1 MIKIVMDARR
11 IRDFGIG
18 TYIRNL
24 IHTLA
29 TVDQHNQYVLVTS
42 AADASLLGGLPSQF
56 ELATYNA
63 DDTGVIQ
70 QISFPYFLRRFS
82 ADVYHIPLNRVPLFM
97 LRPYVVT
104 IHDIANLLFDRE
116 SGFKMNLRRYLF
128 RRGLLRAARVMAVS
142 AATRRDVVNTL
153 GVPSERVRLV
163 YSAPAPEF
171 FRHGRA
177 ADARAAGPRT
187 EERERLRILERY
199 QIQYP
204 FLLYAGNIRPQK
216 NIPRL
221 VEAFAVVRNELANHS
236 RYADLRLIII
246 GDQIARNPA
255 VRRAVIHS
263 RVENCARFLGFVPFD
278 TLRIFY
284 ECAAAFV
291 FPSLYEGFGLAPLE
305 AMASGTPVVA
315 SNVSSLAEAV
325 GDAAVLV
332 NPENVFDIARGI
344 REVLLDDDLRRRLI
358 LKGKEQAARFSWER
372 TAREVIEVYEEAARK

>member
-1 MIKIVMDARR
+1 
-11 IRDFGIG
+11 
-18 TYIRNL
+18 
-24 IHTLA
+24 
-29 TVDQHNQYVLVTS
+29 
-42 AADASLLGGLPSQF
+42 
-56 ELATYNA
+56 
-63 DDTGVIQ
+63 
-70 QISFPYFLRRFS
+70 
-82 ADVYHIPLNRVPLFM
+82 
-97 LRPYVVT
+97 
-104 IHDIANLLFDRE
+104 
-116 SGFKMNLRRYLF
+116 
-128 RRGLLRAARVMAVS
+128 MAVS

-221 VEAFAVVRNELANHS
+221 VEAFAVVRNELASHS
-236 RYADLRLIII
+236 QYADLRLIII

-315 SNVSSLAEAV
+315 SNVSSLPEAV

-372 TAREVIEVYEEAARK
+372 TAREVIEVYEEAARR

>member
-1 MIKIVMDARR
+1 MLTIVMDARR

-29 TVDQHNQYVLVTS
+29 TVDQRNRYVLVTS
-42 AADASLLGGLPSQF
+42 AADSSLLGGLPQQF
-56 ELATYNA
+56 ETATCNV
-63 DDTGVIQ
+63 DDSSAIQ
-70 QISFPYFLRRFS
+70 QISFPSFLRRFS
-82 ADVYHIPLNRVPLFM
+82 ADVYHIPLNRVPFFM
-97 LRPYVVT
+97 PRPYVVT
-104 IHDIANLLFDRE
+104 IHDIASLLFDPE

-153 GVPSERVRLV
+153 GVPSERVGLV

-177 ADARAAGPRT
+177 MDARAAGPRT

-221 VEAFAVVRNELANHS
+221 VEAFAVVRNEPVGRGLCDGVGAS
-236 RYADLRLIII
+236 RSKGRLLHRAGRSCIAEALSRAGVVETHWPAQKPDHFEQIQGSGDDAVQRLYRLIE
-246 GDQIARNPA
+246 R
-255 VRRAVIHS
+255 
-263 RVENCARFLGFVPFD
+263 
-278 TLRIFY
+278 
-284 ECAAAFV
+284 
-291 FPSLYEGFGLAPLE
+291 
-305 AMASGTPVVA
+305 
-315 SNVSSLAEAV
+315 
-325 GDAAVLV
+325 
-332 NPENVFDIARGI
+332 
-344 REVLLDDDLRRRLI
+344 
-358 LKGKEQAARFSWER
+358 QAH
-372 TAREVIEVYEEAARK
+372 